1 VHNSEAQ
8 NIVPLEGHW
17 AIEPASLISHAKS
30 KIRAA
35 ARSLVQRG
43 IVDRIHYCKMHFRGR
58 VKMMFLEVD
67 STPVASFHI

>member
-17 AIEPASLISHAKS
+17 AIEPASLIGPAKS
-30 KIRAA
+30 KNRAV

-43 IVDRIHYCKMHFRGR
+43 IVDRI
-58 VKMMFLEVD
+58 E
-67 STPVASFHI
+67 ASAKIVTAR